1 MATREDMKKWKYI
14 LCSWNRG
21 LNIIYVL
28 IFYKLISKYSVI
40 TNKRLLEV
48 FVLWVWASY
57 PKVQIEK
64 LTEIAKKS
72 NEED

>member
-1 MATREDMKKWKYI
+1 MATREDMKKWKYV

-64 LTEIAKKS
+64 LTEVAKKS

>member
-1 MATREDMKKWKYI
+1 MATREDMKKWKYV

-48 FVLWVWASY
+48 FVLWVLASY

>member
-1 MATREDMKKWKYI
+1 MATREDMKKWKYV